1 MLRSC
6 TFLTAKSRT
15 WVPAGPLGRLMV
27 QGSSM
32 RSSHSLTAGRI
43 THYQSGMVTS
53 GLPSVVQRQQPVQ
66 PSPVGTHK
74 YSTQVNTSV
83 GQTNVIYQGKAT
95 TPDGEYQTPLY
106 DFHVSHGGRMVPY
119 AGYSMPVQYE
129 GLGILASHQHT
140 RQAASLFD
148 VSHML
153 QVRFTG
159 KDRVRFLESLV
170 VADLQNL
177 PAGQMTLSVLTND
190 QGGIIDDTVITN
202 QPRWFESEE
211 ADGALYMVLNAG
223 CAVKDLAHLQK
234 HLQVAQQQ
242 QGWEVELEL
251 LTDYALLAL
260 QGPQA
265 VRVVQSLVN
274 EAEADAIGQLKFMHS
289 RMVTLKDGAE
299 VHLARCGY
307 TGEDGFEISVP
318 ATRAVPLAQRLLED
332 EAVELAGL
340 GARDSLRLEAG
351 LCLYGHELG
360 EDITPVEA
368 GLTWTI
374 GKRRRQS
381 ATEAGFP
388 GASTILEQIKTG
400 PPRRRVG
407 ITFKGAPAR
416 ENSVLY
422 DENENEI
429 GKVTSGIPSPTT
441 PGHNIAMGYVLNG
454 HHKKGTSLL
463 VGVRRKKYPAQVVKL
478 PFVPAN
484 YFKG

>member
-1 MLRSC
+1 MGKRS
-6 TFLTAKSRT
+6 T
-15 WVPAGPLGRLMV
+15 
-27 QGSSM
+27 M
-32 RSSHSLTAGRI
+32 RNTHSLTAGLV
-43 THYQSGMVTS
+43 THYRDVMVTS
-53 GLPSVVQRQQPVQ
+53 GLSSVVQRQRPQQ
-66 PSPVGTHK
+66 QSPVRTQR
-74 YSTQVNTSV
+74 YSSSQVNTLV
-83 GQTNVIYQGKAT
+83 NPTNAIYKGKTT
-95 TPDGEYQTPLY
+95 TPDGQYQTPLY

-170 VADLQNL
+170 VADLENL
-177 PAGQMTLSVLTND
+177 AAGQMTLSVLTSD

-211 ADGALYMVLNAG
+211 GDGALYMVLNAG
-223 CAVKDLAHLQK
+223 CASKDFAHLQK
-234 HLQVAQQQ
+234 HLQLAQQQ
-242 QGWEVELEL
+242 QGWEVKLEL

-265 VRVVQSLVN
+265 AWVMQSLVN
-274 EAEADAIGQLKFMHS
+274 ESEVDAIGQLKFMHS
-289 RMVTLKDGAE
+289 RMVTLKDGSE

-318 ATRAVPLAQRLLED
+318 TARAVPLAQRLLED
-332 EAVELAGL
+332 EAVKLAGL

-351 LCLYGHELG
+351 LCLYGHELS

-368 GLTWTI
+368 GLTWII

-381 ATEAGFP
+381 VKEAGFP
-388 GASTILEQIKTG
+388 GAQTILEQIKTG
-400 PPRRRVG
+400 PPHRRVG

-454 HHKKGTSLL
+454 YHKKGTSLL